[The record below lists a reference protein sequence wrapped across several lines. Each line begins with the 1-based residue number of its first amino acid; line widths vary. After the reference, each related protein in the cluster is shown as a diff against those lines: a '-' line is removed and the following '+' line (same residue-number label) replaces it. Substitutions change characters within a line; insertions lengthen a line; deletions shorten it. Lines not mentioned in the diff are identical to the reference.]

1 MCHLSQHK
9 QTNNTFDS
17 DTSPTSFIRCATR
30 INLDFYW
37 VFRHRRNYGYDSPVV
52 FSVPTGLQLKT
63 KSDYNLGMPSE
74 PGKRE
79 TYQEDEY
86 FDVGE
91 EVARS
96 WSELEAF
103 RESARPKPLS
113 PAREVPIASEGAPNT
128 IGRLYPTVG
137 DVSGSLGRTIGGE

>member
-1 MCHLSQHK
+1 
-9 QTNNTFDS
+9 
-17 DTSPTSFIRCATR
+17 
-30 INLDFYW
+30 
-37 VFRHRRNYGYDSPVV
+37 
-52 FSVPTGLQLKT
+52 
-63 KSDYNLGMPSE
+63 MPSE

-103 RESARPKPLS
+103 RSNNQPQPVS
-113 PAREVPIASEGAPNT
+113 PAREVPVASECAPNT

-137 DVSGSLGRTIGGE
+137 DISANGSVGRTIGGE

>member
-1 MCHLSQHK
+1 MQS
-9 QTNNTFDS
+9 
-17 DTSPTSFIRCATR
+17 
-30 INLDFYW
+30 
-37 VFRHRRNYGYDSPVV
+37 G
-52 FSVPTGLQLKT
+52 
-63 KSDYNLGMPSE
+63 YNLGMSAE

-91 EVARS
+91 QVARS

-103 RESARPKPLS
+103 RESTRPQPLS

-137 DVSGSLGRTIGGE
+137 DISGSLGRTIGGE